1 MKKYFVI
8 AAICAGVCAGAYW
21 AGGRVATA
29 QCDVKISEIRM
40 AHQSTNAEI
49 LGAVHEKTVNTGVRD
64 IRRILH
70 EKYTMTGALSAM
82 IWREIFTG
90 IIYCARRCV
99 ISRVMRP
106 VQCQPIC

>member
-8 AAICAGVCAGAYW
+8 AAICAGVCVGAYW

-29 QCDVKISEIRM
+29 QCDVKISEMRM
-40 AHQSTNAEI
+40 AHQSMNTEI

-70 EKYTMTGALSAM
+70 EKYTIAD
-82 IWREIFTG
+82 
-90 IIYCARRCV
+90 
-99 ISRVMRP
+99 
-106 VQCQPIC
+106 